1 MLPPRALQLI
11 NEYTRPITRP
21 DWRSFERIIN
31 SEVFIDEI
39 RDLTIAHKSNLFM
52 TTYMHMRYSEFH
64 TMYTWF
70 EFSGVDSFIH
80 FNGGCRETFLSN
92 RWLANQQRLY
102 DNL

>member
-1 MLPPRALQLI
+1 MLPSRALQLI
-11 NEYTRPITRP
+11 HEYVQPITRP

-31 SEVFIDEI
+31 PEVFITEI
-39 RDLTIAHKSNLFM
+39 RDLTVMYKSNLFM
-52 TTYMHMRYSEFH
+52 RTYMHMRYSDFH

-80 FNGGCRETFLSN
+80 FNGGCREEFLSN
-92 RWLANQQRLY
+92 PWLSNQQRLY